1 MTLTHH
7 SQILAVLI
15 GTAFLSCAGSDARE
29 DNEAPPAFQPRS
41 AAVQPAESP
50 APPTYE
56 VRRWREPQQG
66 TFAVSRTHGLPA
78 TFVLRSQDRSLDHQ
92 SGPLLGVSVERSND
106 GLRVTEIKETSVAGS
121 AGVKSGDVL
130 LRVGDEHIDTVGD
143 VRHALAGKRPG
154 DQVKVAVIRAG
165 EGIVELTGT
174 VPEPPAGAGQAEEA
188 EAANQARERD
198 PLHADGSQG
207 GFLGVQLRDEE
218 ELSTTDGAAPGAQAA
233 PQPDA
238 GPGVVIEDVVP
249 NSAAWF
255 AGLEAQDRLL
265 SIDGQAVKTRADVVG
280 AVASKEPGTLVE
292 LKYQRAGEEHSARV
306 RLGPRPMRGL
316 LGSLP
321 DFGPR
326 GLGGQQLGDLL
337 DLHGSQLD
345 PGRMGRMRFELPD
358 MSRLMDQPG
367 AEHSVRVEIEGDRM
381 TVERD
386 GQTEHYMR
394 GPDGNW
400 VSEEAPSTDGSR
412 A

>member
-15 GTAFLSCAGSDARE
+15 GAACLSCAGSDARE
-29 DNEAPPAFQPRS
+29 DNQAPPAFQPR
-41 AAVQPAESP
+41 
-50 APPTYE
+50 YE
-56 VRRWREPQQG
+56 VRHAPPPLAFETGRWREAPHGTVVRPSPRVQG
-66 TFAVSRTHGLPA
+66 HPA
-78 TFVLRSQDRSLDHQ
+78 TFVVRSQDRQ

-106 GLRVTEIKETSVAGS
+106 GLRVTEVQETSVAGS

-174 VPEPPAGAGQAEEA
+174 VPEPPAGAPQADA
-188 EAANQARERD
+188 GDADADA
-198 PLHADGSQG
+198 LHADGSHG
-207 GFLGVQLRDEE
+207 GFLGVQLHDDEDRD
-218 ELSTTDGAAPGAQAA
+218 TADADGAAPGAQAA
-233 PQPDA
+233 PPADT
-238 GPGVVIEDVVP
+238 GPGVVVDDVVP

-255 AGLEAQDRLL
+255 AGIEAQDRLL
-265 SIDGQAVKTRADVVG
+265 SIDGQAVEKPADVVG
-280 AVASKEPGTLVE
+280 AVASKEPGTFVE
-292 LKYQRAGEEHSARV
+292 LKYQRGGEERTARV

-316 LGSLP
+316 FGSLP
-321 DFGPR
+321 SLGPQ
-326 GLGGQQLGDLL
+326 GLGGQQLEDML
-337 DLHGSQLD
+337 DLHDDS
-345 PGRMGRMRFELPD
+345 PFGRAMRFELPD
-358 MSRLMDQPG
+358 TSRLMFQPG
-367 AEHSVRVEIEGDRM
+367 AAHELRVQIEGDRM

-394 GPDGNW
+394 GPDGSW
-400 VSEEAPSTDGSR
+400 VPEGTPSPDGSR

>member
-7 SQILAVLI
+7 SQILAALI
-15 GTAFLSCAGSDARE
+15 GAAFLSCAGSDARE
-29 DNEAPPAFQPRS
+29 DNEAPPAFQPGYVV
-41 AAVQPAESP
+41 VQPAESP
-50 APPTYE
+50 PPMH
-56 VRRWREPQQG
+56 VAGRWREPQQG
-66 TFAVSRTHGLPA
+66 AFVVSRPQGGPA
-78 TFVLRSQDRSLDHQ
+78 TLFVRSQDHQDHQ

-106 GLRVTEIKETSVAGS
+106 GLRVTEVKETSVAGS

-143 VRHALAGKRPG
+143 VRQALAGKRPG

-174 VPEPPAGAGQAEEA
+174 VPEPPAGADQSDQAGDA
-188 EAANQARERD
+188 
-198 PLHADGSQG
+198 LHADGSQG
-207 GFLGVQLRDEE
+207 GFLGVQLRDEDE
-218 ELSTTDGAAPGAQAA
+218 TETDGAAPGAQAA

-238 GPGVVIEDVVP
+238 GPGVLIEDVVP

-306 RLGPRPMRGL
+306 RLGPRPMRNL
-316 LGSLP
+316 FGSLP
-321 DFGPR
+321 DFGPQ

-337 DLHGSQLD
+337 DRHGRQLD
-345 PGRMGRMRFELPD
+345 PGQMGRMRFEMPD

-400 VSEEAPSTDGSR
+400 VSEDAPSTDGSR